1 LFRRALEIDAGDFQI
16 WGYLAEALLAD
27 PANADRSREPF
38 LHAAQM
44 AEQYLKIKPD
54 DARALAAL
62 GWYRVNLG
70 DATKARE
77 MVARSEELGT
87 ERGEVGWYNAQTLT
101 IIGSEEDVMKRVALA
116 RDGGISE
123 SMIRTNP
130 FLKRFHART
139 EDRPV
144 R

>member
-1 LFRRALEIDAGDFQI
+1 MFRRALEIDAGDFQI

-27 PANADRSREPF
+27 PANAGRSREPF
-38 LHAAQM
+38 LRASKM
-44 AEQYLKIKPD
+44 AEQYLKIKPG

-62 GWYRVNLG
+62 GWYRINLG

-77 MVARSEELGT
+77 MIARSEALGT

-123 SMIRTNP
+123 NMIRTNP
-130 FLKRFHART
+130 FLKRFHARA
-139 EDRPV
+139 EAKSAR
-144 R
+144 